1 MDNRP
6 IGVFDS
12 GLGGLTAMRE
22 LIRTLPNE
30 NILYF
35 GDTARVPYG
44 NRSRETILEYARQ
57 DVNFVKKHDVKMIIA
72 ACGTVS
78 SAVGQAK
85 DFGGGVPFTGVVI
98 PAVQAACAATRSG
111 RIGVIGTAATIRS
124 GAYGK
129 AIRTIRQ
136 DAVIIGNACPLF
148 VPLVENG
155 ITDKDDIVVKTM
167 VSRYLEPIKRENVDT
182 LILGC
187 THYPLLR
194 DAIAEYMGEGVK
206 LISSGAE
213 AAKYTMNMLAMNNML
228 SSRSENGHVTYF
240 TSDSKE
246 LFESNA
252 HAFIGSLNGSVEQI
266 SIDDVIMQKDC

>member
-1 MDNRP
+1 M
-6 IGVFDS
+6 
-12 GLGGLTAMRE
+12 
-22 LIRTLPNE
+22 
-30 NILYF
+30 
-35 GDTARVPYG
+35 
-44 NRSRETILEYARQ
+44 
-57 DVNFVKKHDVKMIIA
+57 
-72 ACGTVS
+72 
-78 SAVGQAK
+78 
-85 DFGGGVPFTGVVI
+85 
-98 PAVQAACAATRSG
+98 
-111 RIGVIGTAATIRS
+111 
-124 GAYGK
+124 
-129 AIRTIRQ
+129 
-136 DAVIIGNACPLF
+136 
-148 VPLVENG
+148 ENG